1 MSRESDFWNDQV
13 IDVSNI
19 SIMEGAS
26 MMISI
31 HVGKSSVSWSRSG
44 VYLQQMYLLVTV
56 VVEAPG
62 AMWWINVNRWAVGV
76 YLIPVDKVALAAA
89 NKILI
94 NGLAMAV
101 DPLTAVEIL
110 VAAK

>member
-1 MSRESDFWNDQV
+1 M
-13 IDVSNI
+13 
-19 SIMEGAS
+19 
-26 MMISI
+26 
-31 HVGKSSVSWSRSG
+31 
-44 VYLQQMYLLVTV
+44 
-56 VVEAPG
+56 
-62 AMWWINVNRWAVGV
+62 